1 MEGDGV
7 RKSVDQLIKIV
18 SDINGLS
25 LSLIRELM
33 TSSDSCKQA
42 NYMINIIK
50 SFMLLLTSIVM
61 ITEPKT

>member
-1 MEGDGV
+1 MEGDSV

-50 SFMLLLTSIVM
+50 
-61 ITEPKT
+61 